1 MSGYPHLSFAWIVL
15 GYSFDNE
22 RLWLPEIGLFGLIV
36 LCSQGVNWIGLKK
49 LGERANITDAEV
61 LEDIAEARTCE
72 DCQVCHWQI
81 SLSGG
86 YLSSI
91 VQIVAMI
98 GIRRIVHW
106 NSNLPVVHHLSGIT
120 DRTVGSGIP

>member
-1 MSGYPHLSFAWIVL
+1 LLGLFWDIVL
-15 GYSFDNE
+15 TMRDFVF
-22 RLWLPEIGLFGLIV
+22 LTLAFFGLIV
-36 LCSQGVNWIGLKK
+36 FCSQGVNGIGLKQ

-61 LEDIAEARTCE
+61 LEDIAEARMCE
-72 DCQVCHWQI
+72 DCQVCHWRI

-86 YLSSI
+86 YLNSI

-120 DRTVGSGIP
+120 HRTVGSGIH